1 MFKKIKNKVLDGGLT
16 SFKVGFFLAIRQIRR
31 SSKWTNTLVVCV
43 MTLTFLNLVVVN
55 GILVGLL
62 EGAVEAIKTHYIGDL
77 FITSLRQK
85 NYVEQAP
92 KILAFTRNIP
102 GVEAITARYITSGI
116 IEADYKTQKKKPTDK
131 GEEVVAT
138 FAGINPLDEE
148 SVTGL
153 STLLVEGEYLK
164 VDDYDKVL
172 VGGMLLRKY
181 LDFDSPS
188 FPVLKDVEIGKKIR
202 VTVNGNSRE
211 VTVVGI
217 IKSKVDEID
226 RRVFFNDT
234 QLRGLIGKPEY
245 GAGEI
250 SIRLSPT
257 ADSTAIKNL
266 LLNEGFGSLA
276 TIQTRDEAEP
286 KFIKDMKKTFGM
298 LGTAISSIGLV
309 VAAIT
314 IFIVIFINAITRRK
328 FIGILKGIGIS
339 PTAIE
344 WAYVFQAIIYAI
356 IGTTLGA
363 IFVFGF
369 LKPYMYVHPI
379 NFPFGDG
386 ILVATAGDTAIRAAV
401 LMLAT
406 LVAGYIPVRLI
417 TKQNTLDAILNR

>member
-16 SFKVGFFLAIRQIRR
+16 SFKEGFFLAIRQIRR

-172 VGGMLLRKY
+172 IGGMLLRKY

-309 VAAIT
+309 VE
-314 IFIVIFINAITRRK
+314 
-328 FIGILKGIGIS
+328 
-339 PTAIE
+339 P
-344 WAYVFQAIIYAI
+344 
-356 IGTTLGA
+356 
-363 IFVFGF
+363 
-369 LKPYMYVHPI
+369 
-379 NFPFGDG
+379 
-386 ILVATAGDTAIRAAV
+386 
-401 LMLAT
+401 
-406 LVAGYIPVRLI
+406 LI
-417 TKQNTLDAILNR
+417 